1 MKELL
6 EIYYKGFAQKSGW
19 EQTLADDFVFIM
31 NDGEPLLGKAT
42 YVEMCK
48 KFSQTYQTMRVNQ
61 TIIEG
66 NNAFVLGNYDW
77 ILPSGDIKSGN
88 VAEIW
93 KAENGFLKELKIYFN
108 PQKL

>member
-19 EQTLADDFVFIM
+19 EQTLADDFEFVM
-31 NDGEPLLGKAT
+31 NDGEPLIGKQA
-42 YVEMCK
+42 YIAMCE
-48 KFSQTYQTMRVNQ
+48 KFSQTYRTMRVVRS
-61 TIIEG
+61 IVEG
-66 NNAFVLGNYDW
+66 NDACTIASYDW
-77 ILPSGDIKSGN
+77 ILPDGKTKTGN
-88 VAEIW
+88 VIEFW

>member
-19 EQTLADDFVFIM
+19 EHTLADDFVFVM
-31 NDGEPLLGKAT
+31 NDGEPLLGKAA
-42 YVEMCK
+42 YVEICK
-48 KFSQTYQTMRVNQ
+48 KYSSTYQTMRVIR
-61 TIIEG
+61 TIVEG
-66 NNAFVLGNYDW
+66 NDACVIVSYDW
-77 ILPSGDIKSGN
+77 ILPDGN
-88 VAEIW
+88 TKTGNEIEIW